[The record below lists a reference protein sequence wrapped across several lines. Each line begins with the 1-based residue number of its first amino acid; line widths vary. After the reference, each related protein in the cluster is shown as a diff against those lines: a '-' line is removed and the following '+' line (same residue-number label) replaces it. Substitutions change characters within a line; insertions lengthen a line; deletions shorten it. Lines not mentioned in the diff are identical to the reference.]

1 MARVETFSGTG
12 LALKEWLKDTLTDM
26 HNFVKVEADPDNGDW
41 YDFYYTSDT
50 YFRFYAKAGTNVS
63 VTVKN
68 DTAGINYELYS
79 TSNAS
84 TNHVMEVVQSGKGDI
99 FIRHS
104 GDASVLES
112 NSYFRFALCKC
123 KNGITDAES
132 WGIMVPWGNT
142 TGAGSNLYNM
152 PKYFITDDFVNTS
165 AVDPTDSDSGNDYYW
180 YRGGFNPRINRVV
193 LSPIMTPSSEY
204 ISVNSY
210 EVDLAKTEHYGD
222 TILGGKHYYFFRS
235 FAMLDEQS

>member
-12 LALKEWLKDTLTDM
+12 FALKEWLKDTLTDM

-41 YDFYYTSDT
+41 YDFYFTNDT
-50 YFRFYAKAGTNVS
+50 YFRFYATNSTVS

-68 DTAGINYELYS
+68 DTAGIDYKIYD

-84 TNHVMEVVQSGKGDI
+84 VNHVIEVVQSGKGDI

-104 GDASVLES
+104 GDTNVLQS
-112 NSYFRFALCKC
+112 NWYFRFALCKC
-123 KNGITDAES
+123 KNEITDVES

-142 TGAGSNLYNM
+142 AGSGVSSYNM
-152 PKYFITDDFVNTS
+152 PKYFITDDFVETS
-165 AVDPTDSDSGNDYYW
+165 TVDPNGGGSGNNYSW
-180 YRGGFNPRINRVV
+180 YRGGFNPRVNRIV
-193 LSPIMTPSSEY
+193 LSPIVTLSSEY

-210 EVDLAKTEHYGD
+210 EVDVAKNEHYGD

-235 FAMLDEQS
+235 FAMLDELT

>member
-12 LALKEWLKDTLTDM
+12 FALKEWLKDTLTDM
-26 HNFVKVEADPDNGDW
+26 HNFVKVEEDTDNGDL
-41 YDFYYTSDT
+41 YDFYYTNDT
-50 YFRFYAKAGTNVS
+50 YFRFKAPNNGANVS

-68 DTAGINYELYS
+68 DTAGIDYEIYT
-79 TSNAS
+79 TSSAS

-104 GDASVLES
+104 GATDVLES
-112 NSYFRFALCKC
+112 TYYFRFALCKC

-132 WGIMVPWGNT
+132 WGIMVPWGT
-142 TGAGSNLYNM
+142 TYSNSGYNM
-152 PKYFITDDFVNTS
+152 PKYFITDDFVDTS
-165 AVDPTDSDSGNDYYW
+165 SVDAAGGGSGTYYYW

-193 LSPIMTPSSEY
+193 LSPIVTPSSEY

-210 EVDLAKTEHYGD
+210 QVDLAKNEHYGD

-235 FAMLDEQS
+235 FAMLDELT